1 MRYPLPSLIALHT
14 FEAAARLGS
23 FTAAAEELHLAT
35 STVSHRVRELESS
48 LGFALFER
56 LPRSLRLTDHGKA
69 YIPVVTAVFDELT
82 MATSGLFGSPGA
94 GKVTVRTPISYGVHF
109 LGPRLER
116 FTGDHDIRVWIV
128 SEIWGDEGSDIDVDL
143 EVVFADERRSLGDAE
158 ALATEEAVLVS
169 SPMAITRSGRR
180 GAGADGLI
188 PVQVLGFEDLWHRLD
203 RRDDILPPTA
213 DVTVDSWSAAIEL
226 VATSHRHGALVPRLL
241 ATGQVRAGRLVHVEG
256 PSISMR
262 QTYRLVRPK
271 HPNPPTPETSLFAD
285 WLRSEHEQAAGAAS
299 G

>member
-1 MRYPLPSLIALHT
+1 MRYPLPSLVALHT

-35 STVSHRVRELESS
+35 STVSHRVRELEAS

-69 YIPVVTAVFDELT
+69 YIPVVTAVFEELT
-82 MATSGLFGSPGA
+82 VATSGLFGSPGT
-94 GKVTVRTPISYGVHF
+94 GMVTVRTPISYGIHF
-109 LGPRLER
+109 LGTRLER
-116 FTGDHDIRVWIV
+116 FTADHDVRVWIV
-128 SEIWGDEGSDIDVDL
+128 SEIWGDEGSDIEVDL

-158 ALATEEAVLVS
+158 TLAAEEAVLVS
-169 SPMAITRSGRR
+169 SPAAITRSGRR
-180 GAGADGLI
+180 RAGADGLI

-203 RRDDILPPTA
+203 RRDDGRPPAA

-226 VATSHRHGALVPRLL
+226 VATSHRHAALVPRLL
-241 ATGQVRAGRLVHVEG
+241 TTGQVRAGRIVHVEG
-256 PSISMR
+256 PPVPMR
-262 QTYRLVRPK
+262 QTYRLARPK
-271 HPNPPTPETSLFAD
+271 HPTPPTPETSLFAD
-285 WLRSEHEQAAGAAS
+285 WLRSEHEQVDGGAS